1 MSREIN
7 FVQSRRKQLTKNQ
20 ENDLKIFKI
29 SGAVFGVL
37 VVVFV
42 IALGIN
48 FYLQFRI
55 KGIKDQEK
63 KMETQILSNGLI
75 EQSILVTTEKLKILA
90 ELFDQRYD
98 KQAAIEYF
106 SNIFGPEV
114 LIKNINYAADEKILS
129 LRVQATSIFILEQVF
144 AQLSNPEVEQ
154 KFGIINK
161 SELIRNDRG
170 RYSMAITLSLD
181 EEAAKTTTTK
191 KK

>member
-1 MSREIN
+1 MAREIN

-20 ENDLKIFKI
+20 ENDLKVFKI
-29 SGAVFGVL
+29 AGAVFGIL
-37 VVVFV
+37 IIVFL
-42 IALGIN
+42 IALSIN

-55 KGIKDQEK
+55 KSIKDQEK
-63 KMETQILSNGLI
+63 RMETQILSNGLI
-75 EQSILVTTEKLKILA
+75 EQSILVTTEKLKILS
-90 ELFDQRYD
+90 ELFNQRYD

-106 SNIFGPEV
+106 SSIFGPEV
-114 LIKNINYAADEKILS
+114 LIKDINYAADEKILS

-181 EEAAKTTTTK
+181 EEAAEAATK

>member
-29 SGAVFGVL
+29 TAGVFGFL
-37 VVVFV
+37 VVIFLIV
-42 IALGIN
+42 LGVN
-48 FYLQFRI
+48 FFLQFQV
-55 KGIKDQEK
+55 KSVMDQEK
-63 KMETQILSNGLI
+63 RMETQILSNGLV
-75 EQSILVTTEKLKILA
+75 EQSILITSEKLKVLS

-106 SNIFGPEV
+106 SDIFGSEV
-114 LIKNINYAADEKILS
+114 LIKDINYEADEKILS
-129 LRVQATSIFILEQVF
+129 LRIQATSIFILEQIF
-144 AQLSNPEVEQ
+144 AQLANPEVQ
-154 KFGIINK
+154 TKFGQVNK

-181 EEAAKTTTTK
+181 DLANQVK
-191 KK
+191 K

>member
-29 SGAVFGVL
+29 TAGVFGFL
-37 VVVFV
+37 VVIFLIV
-42 IALGIN
+42 LGVN
-48 FYLQFRI
+48 FFLQFQV
-55 KGIKDQEK
+55 KSVMDQEK
-63 KMETQILSNGLI
+63 RMETQILSNGLV
-75 EQSILVTTEKLKILA
+75 EQSILITSEKLKVLS

-106 SNIFGPEV
+106 SDIFGSEV
-114 LIKNINYAADEKILS
+114 LIKDINYEADEKILS
-129 LRVQATSIFILEQVF
+129 LRIQATSVFILEQVF
-144 AQLSNPEVEQ
+144 AQLANPEVQ
-154 KFGIINK
+154 TKFGQVNK

-181 EEAAKTTTTK
+181 DLANQIK
-191 KK
+191 K

>member
-1 MSREIN
+1 MAREIN

-29 SGAVFGVL
+29 AGGVFAGL
-37 VVVFV
+37 VVVFLV
-42 IALGIN
+42 ALSIN

-55 KGIKDQEK
+55 KSIKDQEK
-63 KMETQILSNGLI
+63 RMETQILSNGLI
-75 EQSILVTTEKLKILA
+75 EQSILVTTEKLKILS

-106 SNIFGPEV
+106 SSIFGPEV
-114 LIKNINYAADEKILS
+114 LIKDINYAADEKILS

-144 AQLSNPEVEQ
+144 AQLANPEVEQ

-181 EEAAKTTTTK
+181 EEAAKAAVK
-191 KK
+191 K

>member
-1 MSREIN
+1 MAREIN

-37 VVVFV
+37 VVIFLV
-42 IALGIN
+42 ALSIN

-55 KGIKDQEK
+55 KSIKDQEK
-63 KMETQILSNGLI
+63 RMESQILSNGLI

-106 SNIFGPEV
+106 SSIFGPEV
-114 LIKNINYAADEKILS
+114 LIKDINYAADEKILS

-181 EEAAKTTTTK
+181 EEAAKAVTK